1 MQTQAYFDDIQLQIL
16 HELRKATSSI
26 HIAVAWFT
34 DPDIFEQLCQK
45 AGSGIR
51 VGLIVVNDSINR
63 KGGLRYERLRDLGG
77 IFMMIGDNKKNSTTM
92 HNKFCVIDG
101 VTVITGSY
109 NWSRKAKQNSENIAV
124 ISGHPELAQQFIEE
138 FESILER
145 HSDLGVAPAPKAEKT
160 TSIEWFNKAVDLER
174 KKVLPGLLNHA
185 LRWTQ
190 DQPEDADAWYFLGNT
205 YSGIDQTAKA
215 IEAYQQALHIN
226 PEDAAVWNNLGNAYK
241 NSNQTSKAIEAYQ
254 QAIRINPE
262 DDSAWY
268 NLGIPYKDSN
278 QIPKAIEAYQQA
290 IRINPEYA
298 DAWNNLGLVYEGSNH
313 ITKEIEAYQQ
323 AIRINPEHTNAWSN
337 LGNAY
342 IKSNQIAKAIEAY
355 QQAIRINPKD
365 ADAWYNRGIVY
376 IKSNQIAKAIEAFQ
390 QAISNNPE
398 HAKAW
403 YALGLSYK
411 KSNQTSQIMEVYK
424 RLKILAPAKADEFFS
439 L

>member
-1 MQTQAYFDDIQLQIL
+1 MQTQAYFDDIQLHIL

-323 AIRINPEHTNAWSN
+323 AIRINP
-337 LGNAY
+337 
-342 IKSNQIAKAIEAY
+342 
-355 QQAIRINPKD
+355 KD